1 MQKKNIKKKVIIALL
16 IANQFTLLAQD
27 YGFGKVGKEELQ
39 EKFHP
44 IDPST
49 SAAYLYRSR
58 RTFYVFNRLESRFDL
73 VTEIHERIKVYSKE
87 GFEMATKLIPYY
99 FSESGN
105 SEAVIAIKGYTFNLE
120 GNKVKREKLTSE
132 SIFNETLNKYRR
144 IKKITMPN
152 IKVGCIIELRY
163 KIMSPYSEMIPDL
176 QFQYQIPVKKLNYQV
191 EIPEYFI
198 YNKKSIGYY
207 YVGMILESKNK
218 SFNEIDY
225 NVNVFRFDE
234 KNVPALKDDEP
245 FVSSISNYR
254 AGMKFELTQRNYTSI
269 GGELKFFSSS
279 WADVSKQ
286 IYKSSSFGGE
296 LNRSNYYKE
305 ALQKILSRNTTEGEK
320 ISAIFQFVKEKV
332 RWNGYNSIF
341 SDKGVKK
348 AFKER
353 EGNVADIN
361 LMLTAM
367 LRSAGLN
374 ADPVLV
380 STRTNGVPIF
390 PTIDGFNYVIATVKL
405 SMGGIVLLDATEPY
419 STPNILPRRALNW
432 NGRRITEGGN
442 SSWVKLTSSKPASE
456 ENKITASISDDM
468 IVHGFSTTKFDNLSA
483 LTYRKRYNHLTE
495 EAIITSLEEADKI
508 EIEGYRLA
516 NENLIGKPVTRT
528 IMFNSGDLMENING
542 KLYIEPLLFLSE
554 RQNPFKLEERKFPVD
569 FTTPW
574 SIKNIISI
582 QIPEGYKVESFPQ
595 SLGISLPEALGMFEF
610 QVILNEN
617 KIITTCILQFNK
629 AVIPPQYYAVL
640 KDFYRQLVQKQ
651 SEKIVL
657 IKI

>member
-1 MQKKNIKKKVIIALL
+1 MKKVILALL
-16 IANQFTLLAQD
+16 FISQFTGSAQN
-27 YGFGKVGKEELQ
+27 YGFGKVSKEELQ

-44 IDPST
+44 LDST
-49 SAAYLYRSR
+49 AGAAYLYRSR
-58 RTFYVFNRLESRFDL
+58 RTFYVFNQFESRFDL
-73 VTEIHERIKVYSKE
+73 MTEIHERIKIYTKE
-87 GFEMATKLIPYY
+87 GFEMATKSIPYY
-99 FSESGN
+99 FPESGN
-105 SEAVIAIKGYTFNLE
+105 SEAVNSIKGYTFNLE
-120 GNKVKREKLTSE
+120 GNKVNREKLSSK

-152 IKVGCIIELRY
+152 IKEGCVIELRY
-163 KIMSPYSEMIPDL
+163 KIMSPYSESIPDL
-176 QFQYQIPVKKLNYQV
+176 KFQYQIPVKKLNYQV
-191 EIPEYFI
+191 EIPEYFT

-225 NVNVFRFDE
+225 DVNVFRFDE

-245 FVSSISNYR
+245 FVSSIGNYR
-254 AGMKFELTQRNYTSI
+254 AGMKFELTKRNYTSI
-269 GGELKFFSSS
+269 GGELKFFSNS
-279 WADVSKQ
+279 WTDVSKQ
-286 IYKSSSFGGE
+286 IYKASSFGGE
-296 LNRSNYYKE
+296 LNKSNYYKE
-305 ALQKILSRNTTEGEK
+305 VLQEILSTNKTEAEK
-320 ISAIFQFVKEKV
+320 ISAIFQFVKGKV
-332 RWNGYNSIF
+332 KWNGFNSIF

-353 EGNVADIN
+353 VGNVADIN

-390 PTIDGFNYVIATVKL
+390 PTIDGFNYVISTVKL
-405 SMGGIVLLDATEPY
+405 STGGVVLLDATEPY
-419 STPNILPRRALNW
+419 SVPNILPRRALNW
-432 NGRRITEGGN
+432 NGRRITKSGN
-442 SSWVKLTSSKPASE
+442 SSWIKLTSSKLASE

-468 IVHGFSTTKFDNLSA
+468 IVNGISTTKFGNLSA
-483 LTYRKRYNHLTE
+483 LTYRKRHNHLTE
-495 EAIITSLEEADKI
+495 EAVITSLEEEDKI

-528 IMFNSGDLMENING
+528 IMFNSEGLMENING
-542 KLYIEPLLFLSE
+542 KLYIEPLLFLSQH
-554 RQNPFKLEERKFPVD
+554 QNPFKLEERKFPVD

-574 SIKNIISI
+574 SVKNIISI
-582 QIPEGYKVESFPQ
+582 QIPEGYKVESSPE
-595 SLGISLPEALGMFEF
+595 SLGISLPENLGVFKF
-610 QVILNEN
+610 QVIPKEN

-629 AVIPPQYYAVL
+629 AVIAPQYYATL
-640 KDFYRQLVQKQ
+640 KDFYNQLVQKQ